1 MIQIKFHLFITKIYD
16 IINLLVEPHT
26 EILGGADMHVDWGST
41 INLTCVSKFSPV
53 PPLDVIWYH
62 NNKVIYFIQKN
73 IAFSFAFEMMDRTIG
88 FNPRYSFLFFR
99 KLGLTLLA
107 GV

>member
-1 MIQIKFHLFITKIYD
+1 MRQITFHFHFFSFT
-16 IINLLVEPHT
+16 EPHT

-62 NNKVIYFIQKN
+62 NNKVVLRTPFWLHYLILRLFGNAKN
-73 IAFSFAFEMMDRTIG
+73 
-88 FNPRYSFLFFR
+88 
-99 KLGLTLLA
+99 
-107 GV
+107 

>member
-1 MIQIKFHLFITKIYD
+1 MYQNTHLLKTVDNTI
-16 IINLLVEPHT
+16 VSEPHT

-62 NNKVIYFIQKN
+62 NDKVIV
-73 IAFSFAFEMMDRTIG
+73 AL
-88 FNPRYSFLFFR
+88 LFR
-99 KLGLTLLA
+99 ESINYQR
-107 GV
+107 